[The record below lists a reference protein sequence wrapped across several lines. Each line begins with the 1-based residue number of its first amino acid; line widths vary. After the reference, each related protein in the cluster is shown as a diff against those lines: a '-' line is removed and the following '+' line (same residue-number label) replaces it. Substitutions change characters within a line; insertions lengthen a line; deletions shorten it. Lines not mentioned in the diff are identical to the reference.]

1 MRGRLWEVTMVPDDF
16 RSTDTVRFP
25 ASLDGLRKH
34 FLDIARVL
42 DTTDID
48 FRCHGIRRAEMNATD
63 TAQTL
68 IEVLLKRDVPDAVQL
83 NLILAQVEAATLDD
97 EFGLCQ
103 GVLRKGQRQRKDGVA
118 FSVGPENF
126 LLVQIDAELAVF
138 EGRHGMTPFVM
149 GFIWVVGITFYN
161 EYIIPCCDDFS
172 NSIQCASTQVMPGSL
187 LVFTLNRFLGSPCSC
202 LLRKG
207 HILCRIVL
215 PKNCYNYH

>member
-1 MRGRLWEVTMVPDDF
+1 MRVRLGEAAMVSDDF

-34 FLDIARVL
+34 FFDIARVL

-48 FRCHGIRRAEMNATD
+48 FRCHSIRGTEMDAAD
-63 TAQTL
+63 AAQAL
-68 IEVLLKRDVPDAVQL
+68 VKILPKCNVPDTIQL
-83 NLILAQVEAATLDD
+83 DFILAQVEAATLDD
-97 EFGLCQ
+97 EFGLGQ

-118 FSVGPENF
+118 FSVSPENLF
-126 LLVQIDAELAVF
+126 FVQVDAELAVF
-138 EGRHGMTPFVM
+138 EGGHDMAPFVM
-149 GFIWVVGITFYN
+149 GFVWVVGITFYN

-207 HILCRIVL
+207 RILCRIVL